1 MSNNLIINGITYNNI
16 DTMTFKDT
24 NNENVVFEPAA
35 SDLVLNSILDG
46 TISG

>member
-16 DTMTFKDT
+16 DTMTFKDS
-24 NNENVVFEPAA
+24 NNENVVFEPTT
-35 SDLVLNSILDG
+35 SDSLLNSILDG